1 VTDLIN
7 SGTSVEFRLD
17 YFVSLEETLEF
28 SRELVVLVRDQ
39 VHVLSQGIDLTL
51 FDV

>member
-1 VTDLIN
+1 MTDFIN

-17 YFVSLEETLEF
+17 YFVGLEETLEF

-39 VHVLSQGIDLTL
+39 VHVLSQGVNLTL